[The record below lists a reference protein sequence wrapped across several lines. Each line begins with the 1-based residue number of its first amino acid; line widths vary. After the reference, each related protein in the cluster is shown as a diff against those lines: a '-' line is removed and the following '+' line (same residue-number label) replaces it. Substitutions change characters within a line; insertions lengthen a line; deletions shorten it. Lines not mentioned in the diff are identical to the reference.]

1 VIKLRKFML
10 TILVL
15 ISLSTNA
22 HSFMT
27 YGEFKELIVSDE
39 TSAKWYLRGIING
52 NLSHSRYMNIEKP
65 ENEQLYCPPK
75 DIKFSMEHAVEMIQ
89 TEANRIKSETSEDVN
104 KTLVP
109 LLYIWGMQDTYPCEN

>member
-1 VIKLRKFML
+1 MKKLFL
-10 TILVL
+10 TFLAL
-15 ISLSTNA
+15 ISLTTNA
-22 HSFMT
+22 YSFMT

-52 NLSHSRYMNIEKP
+52 NLSHSRYMNMEKP
-65 ENEQLYCPPK
+65 ENEQLYCPPN

-104 KTLVP
+104 KALVP

>member
-1 VIKLRKFML
+1 MMQK
-10 TILVL
+10 ILSIVVL
-15 ISLSTNA
+15 SLLLSGSA

>member
-1 VIKLRKFML
+1 MKKLL
-10 TILVL
+10 SILVL
-15 ISLSTNA
+15 SLLFGGSA

-27 YGEFKELIVSDE
+27 YGEFKELILSDE

-65 ENEQLYCPPK
+65 ENEHLYCPPD

-89 TEANRIKSETSEDVN
+89 TEANRIKSETSEDIN
-104 KTLVP
+104 KALVP
-109 LLYIWGMQDTYPCEN
+109 LLYIWGMQDTYPCE

>member
-1 VIKLRKFML
+1 MKKLLPIIVFS
-10 TILVL
+10 L
-15 ISLSTNA
+15 IFGGHA

-65 ENEQLYCPPK
+65 ENEQLYCPPNN
-75 DIKFSMEHAVEMIQ
+75 IKFTIEHAVEMIQ
-89 TEANRIKSETSEDVN
+89 AEADRIKKETNEDVN
-104 KTLVP
+104 KASVP
-109 LLYIWGMQDTYPCEN
+109 LLYIWGMQDNYPCAK

>member
-1 VIKLRKFML
+1 MMQK
-10 TILVL
+10 ILSIVVL
-15 ISLSTNA
+15 SLLLSGSA

-65 ENEQLYCPPK
+65 EN
-75 DIKFSMEHAVEMIQ
+75 
-89 TEANRIKSETSEDVN
+89 
-104 KTLVP
+104 
-109 LLYIWGMQDTYPCEN
+109 